1 MDREECRERILSE
14 DYLDFISPVYRA
26 VTSQEIEGKDVCVL
40 DMDFG
45 FRAVYADKG
54 ILKPL
59 SLENFHYNSIPNCY
73 ELMDLEAMDDAGIRV
88 VQTYPTLQLMG
99 GGIMIG
105 ILDTGIDY
113 RNPLFRNIDGSTRIA
128 GIWDQTVQTGTMPE
142 GLDYGSEYTEEM
154 INEAL
159 RSENP
164 LEIVPSMDTNGHGTF
179 IASVAA
185 GGANLEQRFIG
196 AAPEAELAV
205 VKLKQAKSYLKDFY
219 AIRQDAV
226 CFQENDIMLA
236 MRYLNALARKRNM
249 PLVLCIALGTN
260 LGGHNG
266 SSLLSAMLDAY
277 SSVENRSVVVSAGN
291 GAVHRHHFFR
301 EFRDMN
307 DTAEAEIRVEKG
319 VEGFVAELW
328 TTLPNVMTVAFTSP
342 SGERTGYLTIKQGR
356 EYRENFVFDRTEVE
370 IEYRLLLENNDS
382 QLIFMRFRNP
392 SPGIWKIDVKPV
404 RMSDG
409 RFHMWLPVQE
419 FLTGEVYF
427 LEADPDTTLAEPG
440 SSLVSMTVAFYNGID
455 NSVDINSGRGY
466 TRDGRVKP
474 DYAVPG
480 VMVTGAGL
488 NNEFVVRSGSSVAAG
503 IAAGASALLMEW
515 VLSQPGARG
524 VNSSQIRNI
533 ILLGAQQRPG
543 AENPNQEWGYGTM
556 DLYRS
561 LDILRQL

>member
-45 FRAVYADKG
+45 FRAVYADKR

-88 VQTYPTLQLMG
+88 VQTYPTLQLLG
-99 GGIMIG
+99 DGIMIG

-159 RSENP
+159 RFENP

-226 CFQENDIMLA
+226 RNSGKDFAMLFIV
-236 MRYLNALARKRNM
+236 LNEGQALAR
-249 PLVLCIALGTN
+249 TN
-260 LGGHNG
+260 I
-266 SSLLSAMLDAY
+266 
-277 SSVENRSVVVSAGN
+277 VE
-291 GAVHRHHFFR
+291 
-301 EFRDMN
+301 
-307 DTAEAEIRVEKG
+307 
-319 VEGFVAELW
+319 
-328 TTLPNVMTVAFTSP
+328 
-342 SGERTGYLTIKQGR
+342 
-356 EYRENFVFDRTEVE
+356 
-370 IEYRLLLENNDS
+370 
-382 QLIFMRFRNP
+382 
-392 SPGIWKIDVKPV
+392 
-404 RMSDG
+404 
-409 RFHMWLPVQE
+409 FH
-419 FLTGEVYF
+419 
-427 LEADPDTTLAEPG
+427 
-440 SSLVSMTVAFYNGID
+440 
-455 NSVDINSGRGY
+455 
-466 TRDGRVKP
+466 
-474 DYAVPG
+474 
-480 VMVTGAGL
+480 
-488 NNEFVVRSGSSVAAG
+488 
-503 IAAGASALLMEW
+503 SAL
-515 VLSQPGARG
+515 S
-524 VNSSQIRNI
+524 
-533 ILLGAQQRPG
+533 
-543 AENPNQEWGYGTM
+543 
-556 DLYRS
+556 
-561 LDILRQL
+561 

>member
-26 VTSQEIEGKDVCVL
+26 VTQQEIEGRDVCVL

-45 FRAVYADKG
+45 FRAVYADKR

-73 ELMDLEAMDDAGIRV
+73 QLMDLEAMDDAGIRV

-99 GGIMIG
+99 SGVMVG
-105 ILDTGIDY
+105 ILDTGIDH
-113 RNPLFRNIDGSTRIA
+113 RNPLFQNIDGSTRIA
-128 GIWDQTVQTGTMPE
+128 GIWDQTIQDGTMPE

-164 LEIVPSMDTNGHGTF
+164 LAVVPSMDTEGHGTF

-185 GGANLEQRFIG
+185 GGASLENRFIG
-196 AAPEAELAV
+196 AAPEALLGV
-205 VKLKQAKSYLKDFY
+205 VKLKPAKAYLKDFY

-236 MRYLNALARKRNM
+236 MKYLNGLARKRNM
-249 PLVLCIALGTN
+249 PLVLCVALGTN

-277 SSVENRSVVVSAGN
+277 SSVQNRSVVISAGN
-291 GAVHRHHFFR
+291 GAVHRHHYFR

-307 DTAEAEIRVEKG
+307 DTSEAEIRVEAG

-342 SGERTGYLTIKQGR
+342 SGERTGYISIKQGR

-392 SPGIWKIDVKPV
+392 SQGIWKISVKPV

-480 VMVTGAGL
+480 VMVMGAGL

-515 VLSQPGARG
+515 VLNQPGARG